1 MTCSVTSRG
10 RADGLRGAWFS
21 PRRDRFAEASAV
33 ARDADSPA
41 DAWERMATRAIVP
54 FDWVGSSARGFV
66 GYAPDAP
73 LDLARVSETP
83 PTTAACVAF
92 ASDAPGVL
100 AAEELAREMLAREM
114 LARLAPWTSVA
125 PRRIVWAS
133 GDAVLPLSLDASG
146 FAWLDRDLYRTCA
159 RWAKVPYARHHR
171 SDRSQARRAARQR
184 LTSER
189 SERWRTLFEAP
200 LDDRVATLSHD
211 LALTLRLWNLAAREH
226 LHLALH
232 GTIVPGRRRTLVATP
247 VARIASPFEP
257 LLALYG
263 LGYGLGPVTRDA
275 LCLTALAP

>member
-1 MTCSVTSRG
+1 M
-10 RADGLRGAWFS
+10 WFR

-41 DAWERMATRAIVP
+41 DAWERMAARAIVP

-66 GYAPDAP
+66 EYAPDAP
-73 LDLARVSETP
+73 LDLARSSEAP
-83 PTTAACVAF
+83 PTLAACVAF

-100 AAEELAREMLAREM
+100 AAEELAREMLAR
-114 LARLAPWTSVA
+114 LAPWTAHA

-133 GDAVLPLSLDASG
+133 GDAVLPLALGASG
-146 FAWLDRDLYRTCA
+146 FAWLDRDLFRACA
-159 RWAKVPYARHHR
+159 RWATVPYARHHR
-171 SDRSQARRAARQR
+171 SDRSRARRAARQR

-189 SERWRTLFEAP
+189 SERWRTLLDAP
-200 LDDRVATLSHD
+200 FDDGVAALSRD
-211 LALTLRLWNLAAREH
+211 LARTLRLWELAAREH
-226 LHLALH
+226 LRLALP
-232 GTIVPGRRRTLVATP
+232 GTLVPGGHRTLVATP